1 MDEGKILVVN
11 LSKGLIGEDNAAILG
26 SFIVTKIQLAAMS
39 RSDIPRVE
47 DRRPFYLYVD
57 EFQNFATDS
66 FAVILSEARKYG
78 LNLTVAN
85 QYVSQMEDT
94 VRDAV
99 FGNVGTMVSMRVSAE
114 DSPLLAKQFEPQ
126 FEPNDLLNMN
136 NRHFI
141 VNMVINGEKTQ
152 PFSATTLSL
161 PVSQNNNNLNMI
173 VSNSRANYARERA
186 AVEADI
192 GQSIMPSQASLPKGT
207 PNQSDPRVQAAQSIG
222 VDPKT
227 FLKTSPSGVSG
238 SQKLVIPSADGTNSA
253 KPKAEIQIEPAPKK
267 KRVRSR
273 RKPDS
278 TRPEK
283 LNK

>member
-1 MDEGKILVVN
+1 
-11 LSKGLIGEDNAAILG
+11 
-26 SFIVTKIQLAAMS
+26 MS

-85 QYVSQMEDT
+85 QYVSQMEET

-114 DSPLLAKQFEPQ
+114 DSAFLAKQFEPQ

-161 PVSQNNNNLNMI
+161 PVSENNHNLEMI
-173 VSNSRANYARERA
+173 TNNSRTNYARERA
-186 AVEADI
+186 AVEAEI
-192 GQSIMPSQASLPKGT
+192 GQSIMPSQASLPKGA

-227 FLKTSPSGVSG
+227 LLKTSPSGVSG
-238 SQKLVIPSADGTNSA
+238 SQKLVIPSAGGSA
-253 KPKAEIQIEPAPKK
+253 PKAEIKIEDAPKP

-273 RKPDS
+273 RKA
-278 TRPEK
+278 
-283 LNK
+283 